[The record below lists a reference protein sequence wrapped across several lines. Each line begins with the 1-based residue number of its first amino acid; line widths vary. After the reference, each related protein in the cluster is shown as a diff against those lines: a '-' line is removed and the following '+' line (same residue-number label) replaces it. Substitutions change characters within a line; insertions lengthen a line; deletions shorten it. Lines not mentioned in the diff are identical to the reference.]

1 MAQILD
7 MLHPSTSYIRML
19 RPIGSTPFKVKYSYN
34 YRNNSQGNSYNSP
47 PFIWDAQLVASTAD
61 SATSANLAKVESVWK
76 CGLQLMAPNSD
87 NYSKE
92 YLNNGV
98 YYPIADTVAQRVR
111 GDMAG
116 NRGNIGRVVEPIFD
130 NLVCV
135 YHFKDGST
143 VRDTKFCTKK
153 VTELA
158 SFIDSSGNALP
169 FYVTDYGAAH
179 TANLDAQLY
188 ADLQRFETGQTYN
201 GHPVYGTRS
210 LMASFDTVLEGT
222 INASFKASALDTLST
237 IAQRQADFYARLDY
251 VTLEPVYTLH
261 FGFLTYKSSKYTVE
275 SSAYPLYYEA
285 GYTSVRMSSTAY
297 LYSAVFNVHGSGGT
311 TAYGWNYDNLYD
323 ILYTK
328 YSYTDPTKSYSTYDK
343 DTIWDMFDVN
353 YDSATDTVSVTS
365 LYALSGWQAPYNI
378 ADVFEGG
385 SSYKAPIPFI
395 ADSRVEDSTTA
406 TKDLLRSNYWRV
418 NPDSAL
424 GFVPVT
430 IVSNGDGTFTYKY
443 RLGKAEDG
451 WPTEPFT
458 GALINA
464 TTFSTMQGTLRADA
478 ISVASPS
485 DLTKSTV
492 SLNDTSVPYVRGPVY
507 TVDSFTIRKGNDIV
521 RNTVSTQY
529 RNVDKAVTVNM
540 LVTPSELEVPTA
552 NTPGWGYEY
561 VNASHATPSTG
572 ATLTRV
578 GNTSAVT
585 STVVADAFEDTDFE
599 GAYVKL
605 NVYKYTGVTYDSK
618 VLVET
623 LELYFV
629 GEYYDNITPAKT
641 SVYINGVTPT
651 VTLPIDTT
659 PATSEIDTLNAE
671 CSNTDVATI
680 VLDDHTLSITQVD
693 AGRCTVRIWSTVYP
707 GSEAFITV
715 LSGSTD
721 PGGADDEPD
730 DYENYP
736 VPTDPEEPLSP
747 EARAQHAYFYD
758 FDWRTSQLKQHCG
771 GFDHGIG
778 RGTTHNAA
786 PGTLYIVYSE
796 HSKREYFRDGVRTNG
811 AEDAVGKYVP
821 IPLLQGDD
829 VWHTDYEA
837 PAFLDTGNIAD
848 RSDGANKRFREVQYI
863 LALDGDVDMQ
873 VAFAFLVDG
882 AMRRPMLKPIAEYD
896 PDNDVITVS
905 TEYDEPYSVAES
917 VVGNLGEWKLDSHT
931 LENAERVRVRQN
943 VTGKGITASTRIVFK
958 MSGQFKLLGVNYV
971 YREMYSR

>member
-1 MAQILD
+1 MAQIID
-7 MLHPSTSYIRML
+7 HINASYTAQRTITPSNGVPFNITCKYNPTVTSVNPTM
-19 RPIGSTPFKVKYSYN
+19 
-34 YRNNSQGNSYNSP
+34 P
-47 PFIWDAQLVASTAD
+47 PFIWDFADPNAIAWTAD
-61 SATSANLAKVESVWK
+61 ANNVTNLNTAREVWAAAFQQF
-76 CGLQLMAPNSD
+76 GVWNSG
-87 NYSKE
+87 YYGRE
-92 YLNNGV
+92 YLKDGV
-98 YYPIADTVAQRVR
+98 YYPIADTVRDRVLGESLPSMR
-111 GDMAG
+111 PEYNG
-116 NRGNIGRVVEPIFD
+116 
-130 NLVCV
+130 LYCV
-135 YHFKDGST
+135 YHYKGGT
-143 VRDTKFCTKK
+143 TYTDTRFAHKK
-153 VTELA
+153 PDQYE
-158 SFIDSSGNALP
+158 SFISPSGYP
-169 FYVTDYGAAH
+169 
-179 TANLDAQLY
+179 
-188 ADLQRFETGQTYN
+188 
-201 GHPVYGTRS
+201 
-210 LMASFDTVLEGT
+210 
-222 INASFKASALDTLST
+222 I
-237 IAQRQADFYARLDY
+237 
-251 VTLEPVYTLH
+251 
-261 FGFLTYKSSKYTVE
+261 
-275 SSAYPLYYEA
+275 PLYLD
-285 GYTSVRMSSTAY
+285 GYTSNNNMHWKDPDYLSHVYTDEKSSTTY
-297 LYSAVFNVHGSGGT
+297 KGYPVYYSATCIVPFETTISGT
-311 TAYGWNYDNLYD
+311 
-323 ILYTK
+323 IKCSFK
-328 YSYTDPTKSYSTYDK
+328 YSATMSFAEVSAAQARFNDLIDYVEFVPVYNLSFGNYIKSPAGTETWSSSRYPVYYPDEVQVKYSTSTIISNVPFKLSSYHSPIFTVGDNVSEMNYLKYTYKDDTKSYSEYDK
-343 DTIWDMFDVN
+343 NSVWNDFSVAYDTE
-353 YDSATDTVSVTS
+353 TDRVSVTT
-365 LYALSGWQAPYNI
+365 LYPLSGWQPPYDI
-378 ADVFEGG
+378 SDIFSGG
-385 SSYKAPIPFI
+385 SAFSVPIPFV
-395 ADSRVEDSTTA
+395 ADDRATDTITSTR
-406 TKDLLRSNYWRV
+406 DLLRSNYWRTYTV
-418 NPDSAL
+418 AQSGAVACD
-424 GFVPVT
+424 VT
-430 IVSNGDGTFTYKY
+430 SNNDGTFTYSY
-443 RLGKAEDG
+443 PLGSAEDG

-458 GALINA
+458 GNLVNS
-464 TTFSTMQGTLRADA
+464 TLLSTMQGSLTYG
-478 ISVASPS
+478 SVIPASPS
-485 DLTKSTV
+485 DLLKVTV
-492 SLNDTSVPYVRGPVY
+492 ALNDTGKTYTRRPVY
-507 TVDSFTIRKGNDIV
+507 TVNSFTIRKGDDV
-521 RNTVSTQY
+521 VKNTALVQY
-529 RNVDKAVTVNM
+529 RNVDKTVTTNI
-540 LVTPSELEVPTA
+540 LVTPSDLAVPTA

-561 VNASHATPSTG
+561 VSASHATPSTG
-572 ATLTRV
+572 TGFMRV
-578 GNTSAVT
+578 GKTAAA
-585 STVVADAFEDTDFE
+585 STVVADSFEDTEYE

-605 NVYKYTGVTYDSK
+605 NIYRYTGVTYDSK

-623 LELYFV
+623 LEIYFV
-629 GEYYDNITPAKT
+629 GEYYDNITPAKK

-651 VTLPIDTT
+651 VTVPIDTT

-882 AMRRPMLKPIAEYD
+882 AMRRPMLKPVAEYD
-896 PDNDVITVS
+896 SDNDVITVS

-917 VVGNLGEWKLDSHT
+917 TVGNLGEWTLDAHT